1 MDRYHIYE
9 AIGKGKHSVVYKG
22 RRKKTIQYY
31 AIKSIDKSQRSRV
44 LREVQVLRATNSAYV
59 LKFHAWYETANHL
72 WLVLEYCVG
81 GDLLGLLKQDVR
93 LPEASIKTFGKDL
106 VTALRV
112 AHEAGVL
119 HCDLKPSNLLIDED
133 GRIKLCGFGL
143 AKKVSE
149 VVFFGGAGDDGTAAT
164 KSNGDGPGSAPAKK
178 KSKLVGT
185 PCYMAPEL
193 FGEHGVHSYASD
205 LWAIGCVLYECAFGV
220 PPFVSSSLSDLME
233 IILNDDP
240 GGFDGVGAVD
250 GKNLDGNERVGG
262 TDAEPNVTK
271 NFADLVQGL
280 LNKDPSRR
288 MNWETL
294 LMHPFWVDG
303 EKENANAKETEN
315 ARWKSPPRKPLPAQ
329 NAFDAA
335 VAASVRAELGDDA
348 ELFGVTQK
356 RTDGNVSVDREH
368 CENPIAP
375 RSPTRKKSETE
386 AAARREPRAKTFP
399 KLVRASGSKSAEI
412 VRLSLA
418 ARANLDREEGGAS
431 YADTGGRGC
440 LMENGRDQAVSE
452 ILSPEK
458 VTGAGDSVENNPS
471 PRWKATSSCTAAGDV
486 SLADADA
493 ELNFSEG
500 VFCVAEEETD
510 GGANVSE
517 KEELEGARFLSG
529 GGLDDGNSPVSRS
542 KNVFEKSADLFSEQ
556 KLGERELTDIVS
568 DPGADVAAAAAEGE
582 RQAAAAEEREAAAA
596 AASREAN
603 DRQSHGDATT
613 DGALLSAARGADRA
627 DAAAASPS
635 SKPRKDAVEHELDH
649 RISVLLDHPSD
660 SQVKPI
666 VLNRRIEINPPPV
679 WDENALPFAA
689 LTATQMLAA
698 TQTDMELFLTKVYRS
713 VAHSSPINEKVNTLS
728 YFETLCCD
736 TASANVLINSSL
748 MTLFVRML
756 RASKAPALRVRLTSV
771 MGLLLR
777 HATYITPELA
787 SSGIVSVLTECLR
800 DKNDKVR
807 RRAAATL
814 GELLFY
820 IATQQHEAACAAAN
834 RGAKN
839 KTSAPAKNTKD
850 DDAATRA
857 AVAAAAAADAWRIP
871 ASTVGTLLRTL
882 RAGEDEIAQHYAVKT
897 VENIVSHG
905 GEWSAKVCPRVSQ
918 IPPPYF
924 ISQLV
929 TVCPYIS
936 IYTTDTFL
944 NAKVLRRRHDARG
957 GCDRDVRAVRAA
969 AGNRGEYA
977 VASLPGVTRNHQAF
991 DGEVWYRA
999 PRDGAERPFAESAAS
1014 DAERVS
1020 AGRRVFGKQG
1030 FEKRPGRRSR
1040 RGWRQRRCWCRSCH
1054 ESIHAIQNRHHQL
1067 ALPPARPGAA
1077 AGARF
1082 RGVARQ
1088 IAVGV
1093 GGACSTR
1100 QAVVAPHV
1108 RGTRVGFRVRLSR
1121 LASDRDRSPGEGQGS
1136 VFAKRAEGASRRD
1149 TRVRACDPQGDAS
1162 GSAAPASAAE
1172 RERGGGRL

>member
-233 IILNDDP
+233 MILNDDP
-240 GGFDGVGAVD
+240 GGFDGMGAVD

-348 ELFGVTQK
+348 ERFGVTQK
-356 RTDGNVSVDREH
+356 RTVGNVSVDREH

-375 RSPTRKKSETE
+375 RSPTREKSETE

-399 KLVRASGSKSAEI
+399 KLVRASGSKSAEV

-418 ARANLDREEGGAS
+418 ARANLEREEGGAS

-440 LMENGRDQAVSE
+440 FVENGRDRAVSE

-471 PRWKATSSCTAAGDV
+471 PWWKAKSSCTAAGDV

-510 GGANVSE
+510 GGGVTGGKDE
-517 KEELEGARFLSG
+517 HEGARFLSG
-529 GGLDDGNSPVSRS
+529 GGAEDGDSPVSRS
-542 KNVFEKSADLFSEQ
+542 KNVFEKSALFSEQ

-568 DPGADVAAAAAEGE
+568 DPGPDVAAAAAEGE

-596 AASREAN
+596 SREVD
-603 DRQSHGDATT
+603 DRQTDGGATT
-613 DGALLSAARGADRA
+613 DGAPFSAARGAD
-627 DAAAASPS
+627 AASPS
-635 SKPRKDAVEHELDH
+635 PNSKQRSPPARPEKDAVEHELDH

-698 TQTDMELFLTKVYRS
+698 TQTDLELFLTKVYRS

-834 RGAKN
+834 RGAKK

-850 DDAATRA
+850 DDDATRA

-905 GEWSAKVCPRVSQ
+905 GEWSAKVRV
-918 IPPPYF
+918 
-924 ISQLV
+924 
-929 TVCPYIS
+929 
-936 IYTTDTFL
+936 
-944 NAKVLRRRHDARG
+944 
-957 GCDRDVRAVRAA
+957 
-969 AGNRGEYA
+969 
-977 VASLPGVTRNHQAF
+977 AF
-991 DGEVWYRA
+991 
-999 PRDGAERPFAESAAS
+999 P
-1014 DAERVS
+1014 
-1020 AGRRVFGKQG
+1020 K
-1030 FEKRPGRRSR
+1030 
-1040 RGWRQRRCWCRSCH
+1040 
-1054 ESIHAIQNRHHQL
+1054 
-1067 ALPPARPGAA
+1067 
-1077 AGARF
+1077 
-1082 RGVARQ
+1082 
-1088 IAVGV
+1088 
-1093 GGACSTR
+1093 
-1100 QAVVAPHV
+1100 
-1108 RGTRVGFRVRLSR
+1108 SR
-1121 LASDRDRSPGEGQGS
+1121 LP
-1136 VFAKRAEGASRRD
+1136 V
-1149 TRVRACDPQGDAS
+1149 
-1162 GSAAPASAAE
+1162 
-1172 RERGGGRL
+1172 

>member
-233 IILNDDP
+233 MILNDDP
-240 GGFDGVGAVD
+240 GGFDGMGAVD

-294 LMHPFWVDG
+294 LMHPFWADG

-348 ELFGVTQK
+348 ERFGVTQK
-356 RTDGNVSVDREH
+356 RTVGNVSVDREH

-375 RSPTRKKSETE
+375 RSPTREKSETE

-399 KLVRASGSKSAEI
+399 KLVRASGSKSAEV

-418 ARANLDREEGGAS
+418 ARANLEREEGGAS

-440 LMENGRDQAVSE
+440 FVENGRDRAVSE

-471 PRWKATSSCTAAGDV
+471 PWWKAKSSCTAAGDV

-510 GGANVSE
+510 GGGVTGGKDE
-517 KEELEGARFLSG
+517 HEGARFLSG
-529 GGLDDGNSPVSRS
+529 GGAEDGDSPVSRS
-542 KNVFEKSADLFSEQ
+542 KNVFEKSALFSEQ

-568 DPGADVAAAAAEGE
+568 DPGPDVAAAAAEGE

-596 AASREAN
+596 SREVD
-603 DRQSHGDATT
+603 DRQTDGGATT
-613 DGALLSAARGADRA
+613 DGAPFSAARGAD
-627 DAAAASPS
+627 AASPS
-635 SKPRKDAVEHELDH
+635 PNSKQRSPPARPEKDAVEHELDH

-666 VLNRRIEINPPPV
+666 VLNRRIEITPPPV

-698 TQTDMELFLTKVYRS
+698 TQTDLELFLTKVYRS

-834 RGAKN
+834 RGAKK
-839 KTSAPAKNTKD
+839 KTSAPAKKHERRRRRNARRGCRRRGRGCVAHSRQHRWY
-850 DDAATRA
+850 AASHPKSRGGRNRA
-857 AVAAAAAADAWRIP
+857 A
-871 ASTVGTLLRTL
+871 LR
-882 RAGEDEIAQHYAVKT
+882 GENRGEHRFARRR
-897 VENIVSHG
+897 VER
-905 GEWSAKVCPRVSQ
+905 E
-918 IPPPYF
+918 
-924 ISQLV
+924 
-929 TVCPYIS
+929 
-936 IYTTDTFL
+936 
-944 NAKVLRRRHDARG
+944 VLRRRHDARG
-957 GCDRDVRAVRAA
+957 GWDRDVRAVRAA

-999 PRDGAERPFAESAAS
+999 HRDGAERPFAESAAS

-1030 FEKRPGRRSR
+1030 FEKRPGRRTR
-1040 RGWRQRRCWCRSCH
+1040 RGRRRRRCWCRSCH
-1054 ESIHAIQNRHHQL
+1054 ESIHAIQNRHHH

-1088 IAVGV
+1088 SVVGV

-1100 QAVVAPHV
+1100 QAVVAP
-1108 RGTRVGFRVRLSR
+1108 RLR
-1121 LASDRDRSPGEGQGS
+1121 
-1136 VFAKRAEGASRRD
+1136 
-1149 TRVRACDPQGDAS
+1149 
-1162 GSAAPASAAE
+1162 
-1172 RERGGGRL
+1172 

>member
-233 IILNDDP
+233 MILNDDP
-240 GGFDGVGAVD
+240 GGFDGMGAVD

-348 ELFGVTQK
+348 ERFGVTQK
-356 RTDGNVSVDREH
+356 RTVGNVSVDREH

-375 RSPTRKKSETE
+375 RSPTREKSETE

-399 KLVRASGSKSAEI
+399 KLVRASGSKSAEV

-418 ARANLDREEGGAS
+418 ARANLEREEGGAS

-440 LMENGRDQAVSE
+440 FVENGRDRAVSE

-471 PRWKATSSCTAAGDV
+471 PWWKAKSSCTAAGDV

-510 GGANVSE
+510 GGGVTGGKDE
-517 KEELEGARFLSG
+517 HEGARFLSG
-529 GGLDDGNSPVSRS
+529 GGAEDGDSPVSRS
-542 KNVFEKSADLFSEQ
+542 KNVFEKSALFSEQ

-568 DPGADVAAAAAEGE
+568 DPGPDVAAAAAEGE

-596 AASREAN
+596 SREVD
-603 DRQSHGDATT
+603 DRQTDGGATT
-613 DGALLSAARGADRA
+613 DGAPFSAARGAD
-627 DAAAASPS
+627 AASPS
-635 SKPRKDAVEHELDH
+635 PNSKQRSPPARPEKDAVEHELDH

-666 VLNRRIEINPPPV
+666 VLNRRIEITPPPCG
-679 WDENALPFAA
+679 
-689 LTATQMLAA
+689 
-698 TQTDMELFLTKVYRS
+698 TK
-713 VAHSSPINEKVNTLS
+713 
-728 YFETLCCD
+728 
-736 TASANVLINSSL
+736 
-748 MTLFVRML
+748 
-756 RASKAPALRVRLTSV
+756 
-771 MGLLLR
+771 
-777 HATYITPELA
+777 
-787 SSGIVSVLTECLR
+787 
-800 DKNDKVR
+800 
-807 RRAAATL
+807 
-814 GELLFY
+814 
-820 IATQQHEAACAAAN
+820 
-834 RGAKN
+834 
-839 KTSAPAKNTKD
+839 
-850 DDAATRA
+850 TR
-857 AVAAAAAADAWRIP
+857 
-871 ASTVGTLLRTL
+871 
-882 RAGEDEIAQHYAVKT
+882 
-897 VENIVSHG
+897 
-905 GEWSAKVCPRVSQ
+905 CPS
-918 IPPPYF
+918 
-924 ISQLV
+924 
-929 TVCPYIS
+929 
-936 IYTTDTFL
+936 
-944 NAKVLRRRHDARG
+944 
-957 GCDRDVRAVRAA
+957 
-969 AGNRGEYA
+969 
-977 VASLPGVTRNHQAF
+977 
-991 DGEVWYRA
+991 
-999 PRDGAERPFAESAAS
+999 
-1014 DAERVS
+1014 
-1020 AGRRVFGKQG
+1020 
-1030 FEKRPGRRSR
+1030 RRSPR
-1040 RGWRQRRCWCRSCH
+1040 RKC
-1054 ESIHAIQNRHHQL
+1054 
-1067 ALPPARPGAA
+1067 LPLR
-1077 AGARF
+1077 
-1082 RGVARQ
+1082 
-1088 IAVGV
+1088 
-1093 GGACSTR
+1093 
-1100 QAVVAPHV
+1100 
-1108 RGTRVGFRVRLSR
+1108 
-1121 LASDRDRSPGEGQGS
+1121 
-1136 VFAKRAEGASRRD
+1136 KRIWNFS
-1149 TRVRACDPQGDAS
+1149 
-1162 GSAAPASAAE
+1162 
-1172 RERGGGRL
+1172 